1 MKETYLF
8 LSIIVPGP
16 NNPKNKID
24 VFLQPL
30 IAELKQLW
38 EAGMQTYDVSR
49 KQNFQ
54 MKAALMWTI
63 SDFAAY
69 SMLSGWSTSGK
80 LACPYCMEHSQ
91 EFTLTNGR
99 KTTWFY
105 NHHKFLPFDHAFRRN
120 KNSFLKNRIEMAPP
134 PPIMTGEQILKQ
146 INDLG
151 LKNVTDIDYEVING
165 PICKPFGWNKRSIFW
180 DLPYWSSNLIRH
192 NLDVMH
198 IEKNVFENV
207 FNTVMQVEG
216 KTKDNEKAREDLKV
230 LCRRP
235 ELEKNE
241 ATRKFPKACYTL
253 DKPSKQILCE
263 WVKNL
268 KFPDGYAS
276 NMARCVDTRKHKLF
290 GMKSHDCHVFMQRL
304 IPIAFCELLPT
315 NVWQALTE
323 LSLFFKGLTSTT
335 IKVEDMEILE
345 RDIPI
350 IIWKLERIFP
360 PGFFDSMEH
369 LPIHLPY
376 EAKIAG
382 PVQYR

>member
-1 MKETYLF
+1 
-8 LSIIVPGP
+8 
-16 NNPKNKID
+16 
-24 VFLQPL
+24 
-30 IAELKQLW
+30 
-38 EAGMQTYDVSR
+38 MQTYDVSR

-63 SDFAAY
+63 SDFPAY
-69 SMLSGWSTSGK
+69 LMLSGWSTSGK

-91 EFTLTNGR
+91 AFTLTNGR
-99 KTTWFY
+99 KTTWFD
-105 NHHKFLPFDHAFRRN
+105 NHRKFLPFDHAFRRN
-120 KNSFLKNRIEMAPP
+120 KNSFLKNRIEMASP

-151 LKNVTDIDYEVING
+151 LKKVIDIDYEVINE
-165 PICKPFGWNKRSIFW
+165 PICKACGWNKRSIFW

-253 DKPSKQILCE
+253 DNPVNK
-263 WVKNL
+263 
-268 KFPDGYAS
+268 Y
-276 NMARCVDTRKHKLF
+276 CVN
-290 GMKSHDCHVFMQRL
+290 G
-304 IPIAFCELLPT
+304 
-315 NVWQALTE
+315 
-323 LSLFFKGLTSTT
+323 
-335 IKVEDMEILE
+335 
-345 RDIPI
+345 
-350 IIWKLERIFP
+350 
-360 PGFFDSMEH
+360 
-369 LPIHLPY
+369 
-376 EAKIAG
+376 
-382 PVQYR
+382 

>member
-1 MKETYLF
+1 MRLGLCTDGFQPFGQSGQQYSSWTIIVTPYNLPPWMCMKETYLF

-38 EAGMQTYDVSR
+38 EVGMQTYDVSR

-54 MKAALMWTI
+54 MKDALMWTI
-63 SDFAAY
+63 SDFPAY

-91 EFTLTNGR
+91 GFTLTNGR
-99 KTTWFY
+99 KKTWFD
-105 NHHKFLPFDHAFRRN
+105 NHRKFLPFDHAFKCN
-120 KNSFLKNRIEMAPP
+120 KNSFFKNRIEMAPP

-151 LKNVTDIDYEVING
+151 LKKVTDIDYEVING
-165 PICKPFGWNKRSIFW
+165 PICKAYGWNKQSIFW

-235 ELEKNE
+235 ELEK
-241 ATRKFPKACYTL
+241 K
-253 DKPSKQILCE
+253 
-263 WVKNL
+263 
-268 KFPDGYAS
+268 
-276 NMARCVDTRKHKLF
+276 
-290 GMKSHDCHVFMQRL
+290 
-304 IPIAFCELLPT
+304 
-315 NVWQALTE
+315 
-323 LSLFFKGLTSTT
+323 
-335 IKVEDMEILE
+335 
-345 RDIPI
+345 
-350 IIWKLERIFP
+350 
-360 PGFFDSMEH
+360 
-369 LPIHLPY
+369 
-376 EAKIAG
+376 
-382 PVQYR
+382 